1 MPRVKKT
8 SIDQSSLKRHKNEPC
23 FDCVPDL
30 KTKLKESIKKHLE
43 SMSQQ
48 GVVFPT
54 NLPLEILLAP
64 SKRTMKNLRGKTGE
78 KKRAQNG
85 FILYRKDNHFIIQK
99 DYPLASQPEISKIVK
114 KRWETESAEKKNYYT
129 ILSSVDFLVH
139 NELFGTGSNDYS
151 VECTDHGSSSE
162 KEFVEDQD
170 DEPWKRAVTMPQM
183 VLLPIAESQECF
195 ESTAN
200 SQRISSLQPAFYLQN
215 IVTAKN
221 SQAERHSS
229 PSLASRESNHATD
242 FNQCGLALPW
252 NVALNSVA
260 TPVNSH
266 TSNDSLLH
274 LDVHLS
280 DLVNAHESYTQTI
293 GDNFSQRTECNL
305 DFVNCTARIAD
316 DLCYAYTNTSTNLYY
331 PHLLP
336 QIPIVLSNDST
347 VMVIS
352 SLPHDNSNIIT
363 PY

>member
-1 MPRVKKT
+1 MPRVKKV
-8 SIDQSSLKRHKNEPC
+8 SIDPSSLKRRKHDPC
-23 FDCVPDL
+23 LDRVPDL

-43 SMSQQ
+43 SMSKQ

-64 SKRTMKNLRGKTGE
+64 SKRTMKNLKGKTGE

-139 NELFGTGSNDYS
+139 NELFGAGSNDYNIES
-151 VECTDHGSSSE
+151 ADHGSSSE
-162 KEFVEDQD
+162 D

-200 SQRISSLQPAFYLQN
+200 SQRIASSLQPAFYLQN
-215 IVTAKN
+215 IVTAK
-221 SQAERHSS
+221 SSRAEQHSS
-229 PSLASRESNHATD
+229 PSPVSKDSDHMTD
-242 FNQCGLALPW
+242 FYRCGPW
-252 NVALNSVA
+252 NVALDNAVIKMNPIHAS
-260 TPVNSH
+260 S
-266 TSNDSLLH
+266 DSLSQSNN
-274 LDVHLS
+274 HLS
-280 DLVNAHESYTQTI
+280 DQINAPESYAQTI
-293 GDNFSQRTECNL
+293 GVNFNQRTECNL
-305 DFVNCTARIAD
+305 DFVNYTTRMTD
-316 DLCYAYTNTSTNLYY
+316 DFSYAFNNTSTNIYY
-331 PHLLP
+331 PHLLSQTP
-336 QIPIVLSNDST
+336 VVLSNNSS

-352 SLPHDNSNIIT
+352 PLPYDNCNIIT

>member
-1 MPRVKKT
+1 MPRIKKN
-8 SIDQSSLKRHKNEPC
+8 SIDQSSLKRHKNDPC

-30 KTKLKESIKKHLE
+30 KTKLKESIKRHLE

-64 SKRTMKNLRGKTGE
+64 SKKTMKNLRGKTGE

-139 NELFGTGSNDYS
+139 NELFGTGSNDYN
-151 VECTDHGSSSE
+151 VECADHGSPSE
-162 KEFVEDQD
+162 KEFMEDQD

-195 ESTAN
+195 KSTAN
-200 SQRISSLQPAFYLQN
+200 SQRISPLQPAFYLQN

-221 SQAERHSS
+221 SQAERHWS
-229 PSLASRESNHATD
+229 PNPASRDSNHATD
-242 FNQCGLALPW
+242 FYQCESDLPW
-252 NVALNSVA
+252 NE
-260 TPVNSH
+260 TH
-266 TSNDSLLH
+266 TLGDSSFQSDDH
-274 LDVHLS
+274 LI
-280 DLVNAHESYTQTI
+280 DLVNPPESYSQTI
-293 GDNFSQRTECNL
+293 GNNFNQRTEYNL

-316 DLCYAYTNTSTNLYY
+316 DLCYAYANTSTNVYY

-336 QIPIVLSNDST
+336 QNPVVLSNDST
-347 VMVIS
+347 VMVIAP
-352 SLPHDNSNIIT
+352 LPHDNSNIIT

>member
-1 MPRVKKT
+1 MPRVKKD
-8 SIDQSSLKRHKNEPC
+8 SIDPSSLKRRKHDPC
-23 FDCVPDL
+23 LDRIPDL

-64 SKRTMKNLRGKTGE
+64 SKRTMKNLKGKTGE

-139 NELFGTGSNDYS
+139 NELFGAGSSDYNI
-151 VECTDHGSSSE
+151 ENADHGSSSD
-162 KEFVEDQD
+162 KEFVDDQD

-195 ESTAN
+195 ESTEN
-200 SQRISSLQPAFYLQN
+200 SQRISSSLQPAFYLQN
-215 IVTAKN
+215 IVTAK
-221 SQAERHSS
+221 SSRAERHSS
-229 PSLASRESNHATD
+229 PSPVSKDSDHMTD
-242 FNQCGLALPW
+242 FYRCGPW
-252 NVALNSVA
+252 NVALDNAV
-260 TPVNSH
+260 TPVNPSH
-266 TSNDSLLH
+266 TSSDSLSQSNNHPVNASELYAQTIGA
-274 LDVHLS
+274 S
-280 DLVNAHESYTQTI
+280 FNQRTEYNFDLVNYAARMT
-293 GDNFSQRTECNL
+293 N
-305 DFVNCTARIAD
+305 DF
-316 DLCYAYTNTSTNLYY
+316 CYAYNNTSTNIYY
-331 PHLLP
+331 PHLLSQTP
-336 QIPIVLSNDST
+336 VVLSNDSS

-352 SLPHDNSNIIT
+352 PLPYDNCNIIT